1 MSRTA
6 KQSAPGTT
14 FETDVITGEALAAM
28 VRGAKISESRDA
40 LARLESFLYGTE
52 RDRVCVLYGLLGT
65 GKKTLM
71 LQAVGRMTPEDFRRT
86 AYVKVRRTDTMGA
99 MERDLKQLFKAG
111 FRFLFVDEVTRMT
124 DFIDSASIF
133 SDVYA
138 AMGMRIVL
146 AGTDS
151 FGFELALR
159 QELYDRAQVIPTT
172 FVPYREWS
180 RLSGVD
186 DVDEYIRRGGLP
198 EIGKPRFAA
207 KDEPHGKAVE
217 FVDRYL
223 DEAVCANIGRSLSSG
238 GESWL
243 FPHLRSLCW
252 TGVLPAAVRSVLEN
266 LNLRFLCSVL
276 KALRNTKFS
285 DLVEAI
291 LRQCSEQ
298 SDALGGGS
306 ECPGSEVAQ
315 VREIREVLILLG
327 LIAERPVEATDPKAE
342 PSDEILSTQP
352 WLRYGQVR
360 ALLRSLLSAKPFDDA
375 NEEEKDRVF
384 ETILDAVRGRLLK
397 DVVLLESLKTA
408 DSNHS
413 VFRLEF
419 EAEAFDMVIY
429 DRKENACEVFEIAN
443 TRERTAEVYRAL
455 FDPEKCRRTE
465 ARFGP
470 IRGRYVLYRDDDFDL
485 PEVSV
490 RYRNVEN
497 FLKTLPTNKSLR
509 SV

>member
-6 KQSAPGTT
+6 KQSESGMT

-28 VRGAKISESRDA
+28 VRGARVSEPRDA
-40 LARLESFLYGTE
+40 LARLETFLHSDE
-52 RDRVCVLYGLLGT
+52 RDRVCLLYGLLGT

-86 AYVKVRRTDTMGA
+86 AYVKVRRTDTMVA
-99 MERDLKQLFKAG
+99 MERDLKKLFGAG

-138 AMGMRIVL
+138 AMGMKIVL

-159 QELYDRAQVIPTT
+159 QELYDRARVIPTT

-186 DVDEYIRRGGLP
+186 DADEYIRRGGLLGI
-198 EIGKPRFAA
+198 EKIRSDSA
-207 KDEPHGKAVE
+207 DVE
-217 FVDRYL
+217 SAGRYL
-223 DEAVCANIGRSLSSG
+223 DEAVCANIGRSLSAG
-238 GESWL
+238 GEGWL
-243 FPHLRSLCW
+243 FRHLRTLCK
-252 TGVLPAAVRSVLEN
+252 TGALPAAVRSVLEN
-266 LNLRFLCSVL
+266 QNLRFLLSVL
-276 KALRNTKFS
+276 QTLRNTKFS

-291 LRQCSEQ
+291 LRQCSERP
-298 SDALGGGS
+298 DALGGGS
-306 ECPGSEVAQ
+306 EYSGVEVVQ
-315 VREIREVLILLG
+315 SREIRDVLISMD
-327 LIAERPVEATDPKAE
+327 LIAERCVETTNPNAE
-342 PSDEILSTQP
+342 PSDEILYTQP

>member
-6 KQSAPGTT
+6 KQSESGMT

-28 VRGAKISESRDA
+28 VRDARVSAPRDA
-40 LARLESFLYGTE
+40 LTRLESFLYDTG
-52 RDRVCVLYGLLGT
+52 RDRVCVLYGLLAT

-71 LQAVGRMTPEDFRRT
+71 RQALDRMMPEDFRRA
-86 AYVKVRRTDTMGA
+86 AYVKVRRSDTMVA
-99 MERDLKQLFKAG
+99 MERDLKKLFDAG
-111 FRFLFVDEVTRMT
+111 FRFVFVDEVTLME
-124 DFIDSASIF
+124 DFIDSASLF
-133 SDVYA
+133 SDLYA
-138 AMGMRIVL
+138 AMGMKIVL
-146 AGTDS
+146 AGMDS

-159 QELYDRAQVIPTT
+159 QELYDRARVIPTT

-186 DVDEYIRRGGLP
+186 DADEYIRCGGLLGI
-198 EIGKPRFAA
+198 EKIRSDSA
-207 KDEPHGKAVE
+207 DVE
-217 FVDRYL
+217 SAGRYL
-223 DEAVCANIGRSLSSG
+223 DEAVCANIGRSLSAG

-243 FPHLRSLCW
+243 FRHLRSLCR
-252 TGVLPAAVRSVLEN
+252 TGALPTAVRSVLGN
-266 LNLRFLCSVL
+266 QNLRFLLSVL
-276 KALRNTKFS
+276 QTLRNTEFS

-342 PSDEILSTQP
+342 PSDEILYTQP

-360 ALLRSLLSAKPFDDA
+360 VLLRSLLSAKPFDDMSD
-375 NEEEKDRVF
+375 EEKSCAF

-397 DVVLLESLKTA
+397 DVVLLESLKAA

-419 EAEAFDMVIY
+419 EAGAFDMVLY

-470 IRGRYVLYRDDDFDL
+470 IRGRYVLYRGDDFDL

>member
-6 KQSAPGTT
+6 KQSESGMT
-14 FETDVITGEALAAM
+14 FETDVITGEALSAM
-28 VRGAKISESRDA
+28 VRCAKVSESRDA
-40 LARLESFLYGTE
+40 LARLETFLHSDE
-52 RDRVCVLYGLLGT
+52 RDRVCLLYGLLGT

-86 AYVKVRRTDTMGA
+86 AYVKVRRTDTMVA
-99 MERDLKQLFKAG
+99 MERDLKKLFGAG
-111 FRFLFVDEVTRMT
+111 FRFLFVDQVTLME
-124 DFIDSASIF
+124 DFIDSASLF

-138 AMGMRIVL
+138 AMGMKIVL

-151 FGFELALR
+151 LGFELALR
-159 QELYDRAQVIPTT
+159 QELYDRARAISTT

-186 DVDEYIRRGGLP
+186 DADEYIRRGGLLGI
-198 EIGKPRFAA
+198 EKIRSDSA
-207 KDEPHGKAVE
+207 DVE
-217 FVDRYL
+217 SAGRYL
-223 DEAVCANIGRSLSSG
+223 DEAVCANIGRSLSAG
-238 GESWL
+238 GEGWL
-243 FPHLRSLCW
+243 FRHLRTLCK
-252 TGVLPAAVRSVLEN
+252 TGALPAAVRSVLGN
-266 LNLRFLCSVL
+266 QNLRFLLPVL
-276 KALRNTKFS
+276 QTLRNTEFS
-285 DLVEAI
+285 GVVEMI
-291 LRQCSEQ
+291 LRQLTERPDGLGRGTEYSGVEVVQ
-298 SDALGGGS
+298 S
-306 ECPGSEVAQ
+306 
-315 VREIREVLILLG
+315 REIRDVLISMD
-327 LIAERPVEATDPKAE
+327 LIAERCVETTNPNAE
-342 PSDEILSTQP
+342 PSDEILYTQP

>member
-6 KQSAPGTT
+6 KQSESGMT

-28 VRGAKISESRDA
+28 VRGARVSEPRDA
-40 LARLESFLYGTE
+40 LARLETFLHSDE
-52 RDRVCVLYGLLGT
+52 RDRVCLLHGLFGT

-71 LQAVGRMTPEDFRRT
+71 RQALDRMTPEDFRRA
-86 AYVKVRRTDTMGA
+86 AYVKVRRSDTMVA
-99 MERDLKQLFKAG
+99 MERDLKKLFGAG
-111 FRFLFVDEVTRMT
+111 FRFVFVDEVTLME
-124 DFIDSASIF
+124 DFIDSASLF

-138 AMGMRIVL
+138 AMGMKIVL

-151 FGFELALR
+151 LGFELALR
-159 QELYDRAQVIPTT
+159 QELYDRARAISTT

-186 DVDEYIRRGGLP
+186 NADEYIRRGGLLGI
-198 EIGKPRFAA
+198 EKIRSDSA
-207 KDEPHGKAVE
+207 DVE
-217 FVDRYL
+217 SAGRYL
-223 DEAVCANIGRSLSSG
+223 DEAVCANIGRSLSAG
-238 GESWL
+238 GEGWL
-243 FPHLRSLCW
+243 FRHLRTLCK
-252 TGVLPAAVRSVLEN
+252 TGALPAAVRSVLGN
-266 LNLRFLCSVL
+266 QNLRFLLPVL
-276 KALRNTKFS
+276 QTLRNTEFS
-285 DLVEAI
+285 GVVEMI
-291 LRQCSEQ
+291 LRQLTERPDGLGRGTEYSGVEVVQ
-298 SDALGGGS
+298 S
-306 ECPGSEVAQ
+306 
-315 VREIREVLILLG
+315 REIRDVLISMD
-327 LIAERPVEATDPKAE
+327 LIAERCVETTNPNAE
-342 PSDEILSTQP
+342 PSDEILYTQP